1 MTGVHDNIPPPPND
15 PGHERGSTRFFSRRR
30 ALQTPS
36 EALHPQAAPPP
47 PSPPNSERRPILSAL
62 SGLLSL
68 ALVAAIVGLFGLSL
82 ASRTLSE
89 RGPLAA
95 DKVIYIVPGTEVVT
109 IIDKLSKENV
119 IDHPTMLK
127 AALWASR
134 KWSKVKAGEYLFKAH
149 VSHNEV
155 IDTLVSGKQVLHSV
169 TIPEGLT
176 SEQIVERL
184 RANEIL
190 AGELKKI
197 PPEGSLLPETYR
209 VTRGSSRSQLVRKMQ
224 REQEKVLDRVWKKR
238 AKDLPLNSKYE
249 LLTLAAIVEKETG
262 RADERSRVA
271 AVFFNRLKK
280 RMRLQSDPTIVY
292 GLVGGKGTLGRPI
305 LRSEILKP
313 TPFNTYVIPAL
324 PPGPIANPGLAALE
338 ATANPSKTDDLYF
351 VADGT
356 GGHAFSDSLAG
367 HNRNVARWRQIEKE
381 RAAEKAA
388 NGNGAAQPA
397 AQGNDVDR
405 ATPEA
410 EGQRSRSPGRRGH
423 ILFEISPFGGAR
435 AVAVGANSGAFANVE
450 ADIVIGDLARALAG
464 SHGKLIRFVQ
474 DAKFSPLKFSPLPVS
489 GRRAAVPAP
498 PARTLSAAKPV
509 GQRSAVVAAAD
520 ARAAISQV
528 VARAKAVHD
537 KKVALKASQRQ
548 LPAGVTAYAPRALP
562 PPAADRI
569 AAAAPESAGETG
581 DKASGSKMKIVLAPG
596 IETMNLKI
604 IGVTPDVTD
613 SPLDGPIF
621 EDRDDGTPSA
631 TGRIATAPMS
641 EAKRANLA
649 RRAAKYA
656 NVKTDFAPFQGG
668 DIENQAQ
675 AIPEMLPETKTPVS
689 NSGKKVRTAGLAKPR
704 RAVYD
709 ASVGTKH
716 DPLKARHWDLNTAHT
731 VPRIR

>member
-1 MTGVHDNIPPPPND
+1 MTGVHENIPPPPND
-15 PGHERGSTRFFSRRR
+15 PGQERGSTRFFSRRR

-68 ALVAAIVGLFGLSL
+68 ALVAAMVGLFGLTL
-82 ASRTLSE
+82 ASRTLSDK
-89 RGPLAA
+89 GPLAT
-95 DKVIYIVPGTEVVT
+95 DKVIYIAPGTEVVT

-127 AALWASR
+127 AALWVSR

-184 RANEIL
+184 RASEIL
-190 AGELKKI
+190 AGELKEI

-209 VTRGSSRSQLVRKMQ
+209 VTRGSSRSQIVRKMQ

-271 AVFFNRLKK
+271 AVFFNRLRK

-313 TPFNTYVIPAL
+313 TPYNTYVIPAL

-356 GGHAFSDSLAG
+356 GGHAFAETLAG

-388 NGNGAAQPA
+388 NGNGTSQPA
-397 AQGNDVDR
+397 NQGNDVDR
-405 ATPEA
+405 AAPEA
-410 EGQRSRSPGRRGH
+410 EGQRSRNPGRRGH
-423 ILFEISPFGGAR
+423 ILFEISPFGGAQ
-435 AVAVGANSGAFANVE
+435 AVAVGANSGSFANVQ
-450 ADIVIGDLARALAG
+450 ADVGIGDLARALAG
-464 SHGKLIRFVQ
+464 SHGKLIRYVL
-474 DAKFSPLKFSPLPVS
+474 DAEPSPAPVP
-489 GRRAAVPAP
+489 GRRAAVPIP
-498 PARTLSAAKPV
+498 PARTLAAAKPAK
-509 GQRSAVVAAAD
+509 QREAAVATAN
-520 ARAAISQV
+520 ARAAIDQ
-528 VARAKAVHD
+528 AVSREEMAPE
-537 KKVALKASQRQ
+537 KKVALKASQQ
-548 LPAGVTAYAPRALP
+548 PLPPGTTAYAPRNVP
-562 PPAADRI
+562 QPAASEN
-569 AAAAPESAGETG
+569 AAATSNNASTAG
-581 DKASGSKMKIVLAPG
+581 DKALGSKMKIVLAPG

-613 SPLDGPIF
+613 SPLDGAIF
-621 EDRDDGTPSA
+621 EDKDDGAPAA
-631 TGRIATAPMS
+631 TGKIATAPLS
-641 EAKRANLA
+641 EAKRADLA

-656 NVKTDFAPFQGG
+656 DAKTEFAPFKGG

-675 AIPEMLPETKTPVS
+675 SIPEMLPEPKASPDAA
-689 NSGKKVRTAGLAKPR
+689 GKKVRTAGLAKPR
-704 RAVYD
+704 RPVYD
-709 ASVGTKH
+709 ASAGTKH
-716 DPLKARHWDLNTAHT
+716 DPLKARHWDLNAAHT